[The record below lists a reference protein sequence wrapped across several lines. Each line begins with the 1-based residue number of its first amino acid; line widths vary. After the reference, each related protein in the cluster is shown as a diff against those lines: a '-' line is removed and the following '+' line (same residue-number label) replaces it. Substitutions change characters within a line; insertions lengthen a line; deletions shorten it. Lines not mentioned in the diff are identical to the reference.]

1 MIILKKLNPE
11 KLFVK
16 FKDGVNSVGPII
28 LRRYTLTHSD
38 KTAELFLVIGL
49 TYAYENITAQRDEV
63 LAEWKFVNNQYV
75 LNVFCYVGGE
85 NNKNKAALRYKI
97 FVRELPLAL
106 EAICYG
112 DRKFFEIH
120 PVLKKSPIIVRFES
134 VYPQYNNIKY
144 FGMPKDYL

>member
-1 MIILKKLNPE
+1 MKKLNPE

-16 FKDGVNSVGPII
+16 FKDGVNSVSPII

-49 TYAYENITAQRDEV
+49 TYAYENITSERDEV

-75 LNVFCYVGGE
+75 LNVFCHVGGE
-85 NNKNKAALRYKI
+85 NNKDKAALRYKI
-97 FVRELPLAL
+97 FIRELPLAL

-112 DRKFFEIH
+112 DRKLFEVH
-120 PVLKKSPIIVRFES
+120 QFLKNSPIMVRFES
-134 VYPQYNNIKY
+134 IYPQYNGIKY
-144 FGMPKDYL
+144 FGMPKNYL

>member
-1 MIILKKLNPE
+1 MKKLNPE